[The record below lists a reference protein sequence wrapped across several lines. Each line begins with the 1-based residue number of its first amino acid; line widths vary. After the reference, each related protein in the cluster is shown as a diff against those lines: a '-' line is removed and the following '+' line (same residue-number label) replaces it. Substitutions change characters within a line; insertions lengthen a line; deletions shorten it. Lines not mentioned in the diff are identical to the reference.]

1 MERIG
6 GFLVCTVCKKN
17 FFTKL
22 GFQIH
27 TTEEHQQEESSLEA
41 RKTFPERSSKSN
53 EPDKSV
59 PIIGHRT
66 QITEHQH
73 EESSLEVRKTLP
85 KKSSRSD
92 KTDNLIPIK
101 RTVEDSFKTQAN
113 SANSNNKKIIITN
126 EPVDDVNQVN
136 TFSSKNK
143 DLTNTHEITETEVS
157 PKKKLNGKS
166 NYKIQCEICQ
176 NELNRNEIEGTTH
189 LEIGHEQN
197 QQLKCNN
204 CNQSNNF
211 EQGLKGPIKLVH
223 EKTKSYHC
231 RLCPKTYILNCLLKN
246 HKLKVHDKIQ
256 NFFCPICQK
265 GFFYEID
272 QLQHVKSVHE
282 KIKPFQCKMC
292 SKSFSQSI
300 NLKTHKLAVHEKFK
314 RNCNF
319 CPKGFFYKRDLLQ
332 HIRGVHEKMKP

>member
-1 MERIG
+1 M
-6 GFLVCTVCKKN
+6 CTVCKKN

-27 TTEEHQQEESSLEA
+27 TTEGHQHRIQNTDHRSQNTEHSSLEA
-41 RKTFPERSSKSN
+41 RKTPPERSN
-53 EPDKSV
+53 
-59 PIIGHRT
+59 
-66 QITEHQH
+66 
-73 EESSLEVRKTLP
+73 
-85 KKSSRSD
+85 RSD
-92 KTDNLIPIK
+92 ETNNFVPIK

-157 PKKKLNGKS
+157 PKKKLHDKS

-189 LEIGHEQN
+189 LEIGYEQN

-211 EQGLKGPIKLVH
+211 KQGLKGPIKLVH
-223 EKTKSYHC
+223 GKTKSYHC
-231 RLCPKTYILNCLLKN
+231 RLCPKTYTLNRLLKN
-246 HKLKVHDKIQ
+246 HKLKVHYKIQ
-256 NFFCPICQK
+256 NFFCSICQK
-265 GFFYEID
+265 GFFYERD
-272 QLQHVKSVHE
+272 LLQHVKSVHE
-282 KIKPFQCKMC
+282 KMKPFQCKIC
-292 SKSFSQSI
+292 SKYFSQSI
-300 NLKTHKLAVHEKFK
+300 NLKSHELGVHEKL
-314 RNCNF
+314 RTNCDL
-319 CPKGFFYKRDLLQ
+319 CSKSFFYKRALLQ
-332 HIRGVHEKMKP
+332 HIRGVHETIKPK